1 MLIPDTIPNKEPVIR
16 VGITLPED
24 DYTSITLVTPADQ
37 DYQMES
43 GGRTTMLSRNQ
54 QVLIKLHGEQFT
66 IHINEEELRAESEI
80 RIFPVVSRQAL
91 APQEGVTVKNVIS
104 GRGFHWRKYI
114 NVILPGTVII
124 EKYRQRLLV
133 INELPLEHYLMCVA
147 TSEMGAACP
156 PALIE
161 AQTIAAR
168 SWLLANVEQKHRDLG
183 MDVCN
188 DDCCQRY
195 QGTTFLTEQSVQGA
209 LNTYGHVLMYEN
221 KICDARYSKSCGGV
235 MESFDAI
242 WDGAPVPYLQV
253 VADAAQD
260 PPEWR
265 KPLSEEQNFEYWV
278 NHVPDTF
285 CSPHTIPEDELKKY
299 LGSVDEEG
307 HYFRWEQEIDP
318 QQLAANLQRHFG
330 ADIREITDIRIISR
344 GGSGRINH
352 LTIDYIDGQGRKQA
366 FELDSEYKVRQGMH
380 ASFLYSSAFTVRT
393 VRDAQDHV
401 EKFILKGAGWG
412 HGVGLCQI
420 GALGMSLKGYSS
432 PEIVSHY
439 YPGSILKKIY

>member
-1 MLIPDTIPNKEPVIR
+1 MLIPDTIPEKEPLIR

-24 DYTSITLVTPADQ
+24 DYTSITLVTPGDQ
-37 DYQMES
+37 DYQLES
-43 GGRTTMLSRNQ
+43 AGRTIMLGRNQ
-54 QVLIKLHGEQFT
+54 SILIKLQANHYL
-66 IHINEEELRAESEI
+66 IHITEKQLQTEAAI
-80 RIFPVVSRQAL
+80 RIFPVVTQKSL
-91 APQEGVTVKNVIS
+91 SPQEGLKIKNVIS
-104 GRGFHWRKYI
+104 GRGFHWKKYI
-114 NVILPGTVII
+114 HVILPGTVII
-124 EKYRQRLLV
+124 EKYQERLLV

-195 QGTTFLTEQSVQGA
+195 QGTTFLTEQSVEGA
-209 LNTYGHVLMYEN
+209 LNTYGQVLMYQG

-242 WDGAPVPYLQV
+242 WDGPPLPYLQV
-253 VADAAQD
+253 VADAEQD
-260 PPEWR
+260 PPEWH
-265 KPLSEEQNFEYWV
+265 KPLSDENNFEHWV
-278 NHVPDTF
+278 NHVPNTF
-285 CSPHTIPEDELKKY
+285 CSPHTIPENELKKY

-307 HYFRWEQEIDP
+307 SYFRWEQEID
-318 QQLAANLQRHFG
+318 QHHLTTNLQRHYG
-330 ADIREITDIRIISR
+330 IDIQKVTDIRVLSR
-344 GGSGRINH
+344 GGSGRINR
-352 LTIDYIDGQGRKQA
+352 LEIVYIDHANKQQTL
-366 FELDSEYKVRQGMH
+366 ELTSEYAVRQGMH
-380 ASFLYSSAFTVRT
+380 ASFLYSSAFTIT
-393 VRDAQDHV
+393 FVRDALDV
-401 EKFILKGAGWG
+401 PEKFILKGAGWG

-432 PEIVSHY
+432 EQIVLHY
-439 YPGSILKKIY
+439 YPGSHLKKIY